1 METIKGRQIRSQRRH
16 KDQINEHFYF
26 ILRSGVGVAVSLK
39 AFHCQ
44 IEQGYSPKIVL
55 FKSHFKFLLIDAKYK
70 PIKLNSEIWQTMG
83 SVSTIKVCRWLIK
96 AAHSEMNCLWVQ
108 GELY

>member
-16 KDQINEHFYF
+16 KDQMNEHFYF

-55 FKSHFKFLLIDAKYK
+55 FKSHFKFLLVQTHK
-70 PIKLNSEIWQTMG
+70 IKFRNLANNGIC
-83 SVSTIKVCRWLIK
+83 I
-96 AAHSEMNCLWVQ
+96 NN
-108 GELY
+108 